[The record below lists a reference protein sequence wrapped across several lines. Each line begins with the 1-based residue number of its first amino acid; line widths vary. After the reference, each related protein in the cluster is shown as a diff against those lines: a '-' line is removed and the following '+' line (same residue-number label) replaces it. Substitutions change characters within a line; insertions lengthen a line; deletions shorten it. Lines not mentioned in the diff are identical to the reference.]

1 MHLIFCL
8 ASSYPEV
15 MREKRE
21 GREQPDCC
29 QTTENN
35 NTHANSMEASLF
47 NSVVDTTIKH
57 FWPLE

>member
-21 GREQPDCC
+21 GREKPDCC

-35 NTHANSMEASLF
+35 NTHAIERQLNG
-47 NSVVDTTIKH
+47 SVTIQ
-57 FWPLE
+57 

>member
-1 MHLIFCL
+1 
-8 ASSYPEV
+8 

-21 GREQPDCC
+21 GKEKPDYC